1 MIITLSGMPGSGKST
16 VAKRIAKKLRLRHY
30 STGDLRGKIA
40 LKHGMNIDELNKTGE
55 KERWTDK
62 EIDDYQKRLGKT
74 KDNFIID
81 GRLGWHFIPRSV
93 KIFLD
98 VKLKEG
104 AKRIFMAGK
113 RPDEKKYRTI
123 NEALEEIKKRISSDK
138 KRYKKY
144 YNINPYLR
152 KHYDLWIDTTNLAK
166 EEVVDKVLE
175 FVKKS

>member
-1 MIITLSGMPGSGKST
+1 MPGSGKTT
-16 VAKRIAKKLRLRHY
+16 VAKRIAKKLKLKHY

-40 LKHGMNIDELNKTGE
+40 LKHGMNIDELNKIGE

-81 GRLGWHFIPRSV
+81 GRLGWYFIPKSI

-113 RPDEKKYRTI
+113 RPDEKKYRSI
-123 NEALEEIKKRISSDK
+123 NEALEEIKKRINSDK

-144 YNINPYLR
+144 YNITPYLK
-152 KHYDLWIDTTNLAK
+152 KHYDLWLDTTNLAK
-166 EEVVDKVLE
+166 EEVVDKVLK
-175 FVKKS
+175 FVKNS